1 MNQEIMRNIVDN
13 NEVKRV
19 DSLHWGILIT
29 VMVTLTLGLISSR
42 LLPFPDKYPTIFIHQ
57 VFGVVVLIGAT
68 ILIFRMM
75 TKPKRGQC
83 GFTIP
88 KLVQFIQVLTLV
100 FIALSGLS
108 IALIDTPLFSVYVWV
123 FSEGATKRE
132 MISLLF
138 FIHATAIK
146 VFMLLVTLHVL
157 GAMKHHFFDKG
168 DKLKN
173 MLGK

>member
-1 MNQEIMRNIVDN
+1 MGQPY
-13 NEVKRV
+13 
-19 DSLHWGILIT
+19 
-29 VMVTLTLGLISSR
+29 
-42 LLPFPDKYPTIFIHQ
+42 LLS
-57 VFGVVVLIGAT
+57 V
-68 ILIFRMM
+68 MM

-83 GFTIP
+83 GVTIP

-108 IALIDTPLFSVYVWV
+108 IALIDTLVFSVYVWV

-132 MISLLF
+132 MVSLLF

-146 VFMLLVTLHVL
+146 VFMSLVTLHVL
-157 GAMKHHFFDKG
+157 GAMKHHFLDKG